1 MRYKLLALIA
11 VIAAT
16 ASLSGCVVYPA
27 RGGYG
32 YGGPDVY
39 VAPPPIVVS
48 PGYYGGWG
56 YYGGHR
62 RRW

>member
-1 MRYKLLALIA
+1 MRYKSLLF
-11 VIAAT
+11 IAAIIAGS

-32 YGGPDVY
+32 YGGGVY
-39 VAPPPIVVS
+39 VEPPPIVVS

-56 YYGGHR
+56 YRGGHR
-62 RRW
+62 W

>member
-1 MRYKLLALIA
+1 MRYKSFLLIA

-32 YGGPDVY
+32 YGGGGYVEPAPVI
-39 VAPPPIVVS
+39 VAPA
-48 PGYYGGWG
+48 YYGGWG
-56 YYGGHR
+56 YRDHW

>member
-1 MRYKLLALIA
+1 MRCKSLLLIA
-11 VIAAT
+11 VVAAS

-27 RGGYG
+27 RGYGYG
-32 YGGPDVY
+32 YGGGVY
-39 VAPPPIVVS
+39 VEPPPIVVT

-56 YYGGHR
+56 YHG

>member
-1 MRYKLLALIA
+1 MRYKSCLLIVA

-32 YGGPDVY
+32 YGGGYVEPAPVI
-39 VAPPPIVVS
+39 VAPT
-48 PGYYGGWG
+48 YYGGWG
-56 YYGGHR
+56 YRDHW

>member
-1 MRYKLLALIA
+1 MRFKSLLIVA

-32 YGGPDVY
+32 YGGGPGVY
-39 VAPPPIVVS
+39 VEPAPVVVA
-48 PGYYGGWG
+48 PAYYGGWG
-56 YYGGHR
+56 YRG